1 LSQAAAAPED
11 KNFFLKNSDIFIA
24 LAVVAV
30 VVMMIVP
37 LPPALLDVLL
47 TLNITFALII
57 LLIGMF
63 AAEPLQFS
71 VFPSLL
77 LITTLFRLSLNISG
91 TRLILLDAYAGEVI
105 ESFGQFVVRGN
116 YVVGAII
123 FLILILIQFIVITH
137 GSGRVSEVAARFTL
151 DAMPGKQMAIDADL
165 NAGLINEEAARERRK
180 KIEDEADFYG
190 AMDGASKFIR
200 GDAIAGIVI
209 IIINILGGFI
219 IGVMQKGMPLMQAAG
234 TYTILTIGEGLVTQI
249 PALLISTATG
259 IVVTR
264 AASDSNLGADVG
276 KQLFQS
282 PRAFMIVAGL
292 LIGFFLVPG
301 LPKLPFL
308 LMAIACFFLYRT
320 LKSVAEPE
328 MAAEGPGAVPG
339 AAPGVAAP
347 AGETGAPGAAAGEP
361 ENMVPLLYLDPMEM
375 EIGYGLIPLVDVE
388 QGGDLLERIT
398 MIRRQNALEAG
409 LLVPPI
415 RVRDN
420 MQLAPNA
427 YVFKIYGLEV
437 ARGEVMVGRFM
448 AMNPGTAEEEIDG
461 IETREPAFGLPAL
474 WIPQSMKDRAETS
487 GYTVID
493 CSSVIATHL
502 MEVVKT
508 YAADLLGRQE
518 VQILIDNLKASH
530 PVVVEEL
537 IPNIMT
543 VGEVQKILQNLL
555 KERISVRNLLLICEK
570 LADEARN
577 SKDAV
582 YLTEKVRQALA
593 RSICQEYRLPDGT
606 MPVITL
612 EPFVEQ
618 QIAETVQHPEK
629 DTYAALDPNQ
639 IRLIYASLL
648 REVEKVT
655 TMGFQPIVLCS
666 QTVRLYFKRL
676 TERVLPNLVVLSYNE
691 ILADVMVEAVGQ
703 IRMAPETESF
713 T

>member
-1 LSQAAAAPED
+1 LQITSEST
-11 KNFFLKNSDIFIA
+11 KSNFFFKNSDIIIA
-24 LAVVAV
+24 MAVVAV

-37 LPPALLDVLL
+37 LPSQLLDVLL

-57 LLIGMF
+57 LLLGMF
-63 AAEPLQFS
+63 TSEPLQFS

-77 LITTLFRLSLNISG
+77 LITTLFRLALNISG
-91 TRLILLDAYAGEVI
+91 TRLILLDGYAGEVI
-105 ESFGQFVVRGN
+105 QAFGQFTVRGN

-137 GSGRVSEVAARFTL
+137 GATRVSEVAARFTL

-165 NAGLINEEAARERRK
+165 NSGLINEAEARQRRK
-180 KIEDEADFYG
+180 DIEDEADFYG
-190 AMDGASKFIR
+190 AMDGASKFIK
-200 GDAIAGIVI
+200 GDAVASIVI

-219 IGVMQKGMPLMQAAG
+219 IGVLQKGMPLMQAAS

-264 AASDSNLGADVG
+264 AASDANLGADVG
-276 KQLFQS
+276 KQLLQQ

-292 LIGFFLVPG
+292 LGGFFLIPG

-320 LKSVAEPE
+320 LKQVVAPE
-328 MAAEGPGAVPG
+328 LAAEGVGALPGEAGAAG
-339 AAPGVAAP
+339 AAPGEP
-347 AGETGAPGAAAGEP
+347 GAPSGEP

-437 ARGEVMVGRFM
+437 ARGEVMVGRYM
-448 AMNPGTAEEEIDG
+448 AMNPGTAEEEMDG

-502 MEVVKT
+502 MEVIKT

-518 VQILIDNLKASH
+518 VQILIDNLRATH
-530 PVVVEEL
+530 PVVIDEL
-537 IPNIMT
+537 IPGIMT

-555 KERISVRNLLLICEK
+555 KERLSIRNLLLVSEK

-577 SKDAV
+577 SKDPV

-593 RSICQEYRLPDGT
+593 RSICQDYRLPDGT

-612 EPFVEQ
+612 EPVVES
-618 QIAETVQHPEK
+618 QIAETVQHPDK
-629 DTYAALDPNQ
+629 DTYAALDPDT
-639 IRLIYASLL
+639 IRRIYASLL

-691 ILADVMVEAVGQ
+691 ILAEVMVEAVGQ
-703 IRMAPETESF
+703 IRLSSDTESF

>member
-1 LSQAAAAPED
+1 MSLATAGAPV
-11 KNFFLKNSDIFIA
+11 KSNFWMKNSDVFIA
-24 LAVVAV
+24 VAVVAV
-30 VVMMIVP
+30 VVMMLIP
-37 LPPALLDVLL
+37 LPSQLLDILL
-47 TLNITFALII
+47 TLNITFALVI

-63 AAEPLQFS
+63 TQEPLEFS

-91 TRLILLDAYAGEVI
+91 TRLILLDGYAGEVI

-116 YVVGAII
+116 YVVGTVI
-123 FLILILIQFIVITH
+123 FLILVLIQFIVITH
-137 GSGRVSEVAARFTL
+137 GANRVSEVAARFTL

-165 NAGLINEEAARERRK
+165 NSGLINEAEARKRRED
-180 KIEDEADFYG
+180 IEREADFYG

-200 GDAIAGIVI
+200 GDAIAAIII
-209 IIINILGGFI
+209 IIINILGGFL
-219 IGVMQKGMPLMQAAG
+219 IGVIQKGMTLAEAASL
-234 TYTILTIGEGLVTQI
+234 YTLLTIGEGLVTQI

-264 AASDSNLGADVG
+264 AASDANLGADVA
-276 KQLFQS
+276 KQMIQQ
-282 PRAFMIVAGL
+282 PRAFMIVSAL
-292 LIGFFLVPG
+292 LGGFFLVPG

-308 LMAIACFFLYRT
+308 MMAVACFFLYRT
-320 LKSVAEPE
+320 LSQVVSPE
-328 MAAEGPGAVPG
+328 LAAEAAGVPG
-339 AAPGVAAP
+339 AALP
-347 AGETGAPGAAAGEP
+347 AGEPGAPPAAAGEP

-437 ARGEVMVGRFM
+437 ARGEVMVGRYM
-448 AMNPGTAEEEIDG
+448 AMNPGTAEEELDG

-502 MEVVKT
+502 MEVIKG

-518 VQILIDNLKASH
+518 VQILIDNLRASH

-555 KERISVRNLLLICEK
+555 KERLSIRNLLLIGEK
-570 LADEARN
+570 LADEART
-577 SKDAV
+577 SKDPV

-593 RSICQEYRLPDGT
+593 RSICQDYKLPDGT

-612 EPFVEQ
+612 DPQVEQ
-618 QIAETVQHPEK
+618 KIAETVQHPER
-629 DTYAALDPNQ
+629 DTYAALDPNE
-639 IRLIYASLL
+639 IRAIYASLL

-691 ILADVMVEAVGQ
+691 ILAEVMVEAVGQ
-703 IRMAPETESF
+703 IRFVSDTESF